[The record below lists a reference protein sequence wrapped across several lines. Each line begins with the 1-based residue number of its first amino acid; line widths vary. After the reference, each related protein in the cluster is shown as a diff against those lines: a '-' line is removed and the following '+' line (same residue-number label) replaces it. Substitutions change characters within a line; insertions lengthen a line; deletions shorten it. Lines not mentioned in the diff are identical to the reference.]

1 MIFFFTIVPVKVSA
15 FEGENTIKA
24 ADLAGA
30 EAPEMLCYP
39 WSFVWGTM
47 AVGDQAV
54 KTLTIA
60 LALIVVAGSL
70 CASDSPIAGIWT
82 AELHDKPAIKLTV
95 NDDGG
100 KLSGN
105 IIFYFLMLEN
115 GSWKVKDGT
124 AINLIDPRLEG
135 KTFEFAVP
143 HAKKHGSTEPAD
155 QEIKTF
161 RMQLTG
167 KNQAV
172 FKNAAD
178 DGGDLILKRTLDQR

>member
-1 MIFFFTIVPVKVSA
+1 M
-15 FEGENTIKA
+15 
-24 ADLAGA
+24 
-30 EAPEMLCYP
+30 APL
-39 WSFVWGTM
+39 
-47 AVGDQAV
+47 V

-60 LALIVVAGSL
+60 LALIASVSL
-70 CASDSPIAGIWT
+70 FGSDSPIAGIWT
-82 AELHDKPAIKLTV
+82 AKLHDKPAIKLTV

-105 IIFYFLMLEN
+105 IIFFYFLMLEN

-124 AINLIDPRLEG
+124 PTDLIHTRLEG
-135 KTFEFAVP
+135 KTFVFDVP
-143 HAKKHGSTEPAD
+143 HAKKHGSTQPAD

-178 DGGDLILKRTLDQR
+178 NGGDLILKREQTNP

>member
-1 MIFFFTIVPVKVSA
+1 
-15 FEGENTIKA
+15 
-24 ADLAGA
+24 
-30 EAPEMLCYP
+30 
-39 WSFVWGTM
+39 M
-47 AVGDQAV
+47 ALGNQAV
-54 KTLTIA
+54 KTLTIV
-60 LALIVVAGSL
+60 LALIAGSSL

-124 AINLIDPRLEG
+124 PTDLIHPRLEG
-135 KTFEFAVP
+135 KTFVFDVP

-161 RMQLTG
+161 RMQITG

-178 DGGDLILKRTLDQR
+178 DGGDLILKRKVDEH

>member
-1 MIFFFTIVPVKVSA
+1 MVTLMKALNIVLV
-15 FEGENTIKA
+15 
-24 ADLAGA
+24 LAG
-30 EAPEMLCYP
+30 
-39 WSFVWGTM
+39 
-47 AVGDQAV
+47 
-54 KTLTIA
+54 IA
-60 LALIVVAGSL
+60 TGSL
-70 CASDSPIAGIWT
+70 SASDSSIAGIWT
-82 AELHDKPAIKLTV
+82 AQLHDKPAIKLTV
-95 NDDGG
+95 NDNGG

-124 AINLIDPRLEG
+124 AINLINPRLEG
-135 KTFEFAVP
+135 KTFVFDVP

-178 DGGDLILKRTLDQR
+178 DGADLILTRKVDEH